1 MMRIFLA
8 KLNKRIGEYL
18 QQGEY
23 DLFRRKYEIAQS
35 FKFNGSGIKFYG
47 KGVLKIF
54 NNSYIGSYS
63 TIQVA
68 PGTKVI
74 IGQGCR
80 ISHGVRIYTSSTSP
94 DTDFSKKEL
103 LLYKKG
109 DVIIGDY
116 CWIGANVFIN
126 PGTTVGENSVVG
138 SNSVVTKNIPPFT
151 IYGGV
156 PAKLI
161 RKKMGSELLNPDD

>member
-1 MMRIFLA
+1 M
-8 KLNKRIGEYL
+8 
-18 QQGEY
+18 
-23 DLFRRKYEIAQS
+23 
-35 FKFNGSGIKFYG
+35 
-47 KGVLKIF
+47 
-54 NNSYIGSYS
+54 
-63 TIQVA
+63 
-68 PGTKVI
+68 
-74 IGQGCR
+74 
-80 ISHGVRIYTSSTSP
+80 
-94 DTDFSKKEL
+94 
-103 LLYKKG
+103 LYKKG

-138 SNSVVTKNIPPFT
+138 SNSVVTKNILPFT